1 MVRPLRKTHIR
12 LWLLLGPLLV
22 VMVAAVL
29 LTRGQGAIPASGD
42 GLVEAPGTATGPV
55 QRGEP

>member
-1 MVRPLRKTHIR
+1 MVRPLRQTHIR

-22 VMVAAVL
+22 VMVASVL
-29 LTRGQGAIPASGD
+29 LTRGQSAIPADGD
-42 GLVEAPGTATGPV
+42 GLVESPVTTTGPV